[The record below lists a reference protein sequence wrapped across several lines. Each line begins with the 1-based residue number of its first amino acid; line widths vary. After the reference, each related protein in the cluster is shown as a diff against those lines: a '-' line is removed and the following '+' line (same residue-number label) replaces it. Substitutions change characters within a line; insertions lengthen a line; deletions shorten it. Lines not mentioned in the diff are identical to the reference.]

1 MFGLKQWRR
10 RRILVKAS
18 LDEQLWD
25 RVSGRFAFVQ
35 RLNAQEKRRLRDLC
49 VLFVHEKQISAAGG
63 LELTPEMKLGIAVQA
78 CILVLNLGPEGRGLE
93 QYDDWVEIIVYPA
106 EFVPRHEFRTEEGLV
121 NVDESAYAGQAWLQ
135 GPVILSWADVE
146 NAGGVDGMNVVIH
159 EFAHKLDML
168 NGAANGFPPLHAGM
182 SRHAWSAAFKAAYED
197 LCRRV
202 EAGENTDID
211 PYATESPA
219 EFFAVLSEAFF
230 EIPDIVRE
238 VYPQVYEQLAQF
250 YRQDPASRDL
260 PRDWRL
266 GLRTANGDRPTVIG
280 QR

>member
-18 LDEQLWD
+18 LDDPVWE

-35 RLNAQEKRRLRDLC
+35 RLDAGEKQRLRDLC
-49 VLFVHEKQISAAGG
+49 VLFLHEKQISAAGG
-63 LELTPEMKLGIAVQA
+63 LELTLEMRIGIAVQA
-78 CILVLNLGPEGRGLE
+78 CILLLNLGPASNALEHYEG
-93 QYDDWVEIIVYPA
+93 WVEIIVYPA

-121 NVDESAYAGQAWLQ
+121 GLDESSYAGQAWLQ
-135 GPVILSWADVE
+135 GPVILSWEDVE
-146 NAGGVDGMNVVIH
+146 NAGDVDGVNVVIH

-168 NGAANGFPPLHAGM
+168 NGTANGFPPLHAGM
-182 SRHAWSAAFKAAYED
+182 NRQTWSAAFGAAYED
-197 LCRRV
+197 LRRRV
-202 EAGENTDID
+202 EAGENPDID
-211 PYATESPA
+211 PYAAESPA

-238 VYPQVYEQLAQF
+238 VYPRVYDQLAQF

-260 PRDWRL
+260 PREWRL
-266 GLRTANGDRPTVIG
+266 GLRRVNGKR
-280 QR
+280 